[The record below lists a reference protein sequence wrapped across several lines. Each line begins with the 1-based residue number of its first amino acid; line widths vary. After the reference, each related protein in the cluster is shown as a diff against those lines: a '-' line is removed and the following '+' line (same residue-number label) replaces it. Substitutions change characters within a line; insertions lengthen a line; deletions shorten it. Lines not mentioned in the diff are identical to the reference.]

1 MDTWMAF
8 ESGEAEYLERI
19 RYRGQQQ
26 PKQLRQPDRHPGRA
40 LRSAVATALVAL
52 ASRIAP
58 TLPELTITENSPVR
72 APQSWS

>member
-1 MDTWMAF
+1 METWMAF

-19 RYRGQQQ
+19 RYRGQQHQQ
-26 PKQLRQPDRHPGRA
+26 PERRPARA

-58 TLPELTITENSPVR
+58 ALPELSPTEAPPIR
-72 APQSWS
+72 APQP

>member
-1 MDTWMAF
+1 METWMAF

-26 PKQLRQPDRHPGRA
+26 QPERRPARA
-40 LRSAVATALVAL
+40 LRSAVAMALVTL

-58 TLPELTITENSPVR
+58 ALPELSPTEALPIR
-72 APQSWS
+72 APQS

>member
-1 MDTWMAF
+1 METWMAF

-26 PKQLRQPDRHPGRA
+26 PQPERRPTRA

-52 ASRIAP
+52 ASKIAP
-58 TLPELTITENSPVR
+58 ALPELSPR
-72 APQSWS
+72 EARPIRSPQS